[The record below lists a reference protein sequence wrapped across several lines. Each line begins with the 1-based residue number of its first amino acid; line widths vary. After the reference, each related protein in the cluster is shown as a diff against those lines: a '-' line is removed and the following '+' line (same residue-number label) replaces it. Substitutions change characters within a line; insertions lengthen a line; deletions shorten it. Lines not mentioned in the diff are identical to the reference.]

1 MAGEDELLAGG
12 GVPIRPPR
20 LEDAGLED
28 CALPPESIAEAFSLA
43 AAAVS
48 SRLARFPLSDDEEG
62 EDEEEGRS
70 PAPRG
75 GGCVDD
81 AVPAR
86 GAVPGADALVDGGE
100 VTGGGADAVVVV
112 GGGRGGG
119 GCEDAVVV
127 GGRGGGGCEDAV
139 VVGGRGEAK
148 DEVVVV
154 GDGRGETKLG
164 KDDGRVEA
172 VREGVSDP
180 RRVQGDGEGREEAAE
195 KAILVP
201 DFD

>member
-1 MAGEDELLAGG
+1 MSGEDDELLAGG

-48 SRLARFPLSDDEEG
+48 SRLARSPLSDDEE
-62 EDEEEGRS
+62 DEEYRI
-70 PAPRG
+70 PATRG

-81 AVPAR
+81 AGPAR
-86 GAVPGADALVDGGE
+86 GATVPDADALVVGGGG
-100 VTGGGADAVVVV
+100 TGNGGADEVVVV
-112 GGGRGGG
+112 GGGR
-119 GCEDAVVV
+119 
-127 GGRGGGGCEDAV
+127 GGGCEDAV
-139 VVGGRGEAK
+139 VVGGRGEEQ
-148 DEVVVV
+148 DGVVVV
-154 GDGRGETKLG
+154 GEGRRGDEKLG
-164 KDDGRVEA
+164 KEDGCVEG
-172 VREGVSDP
+172 VREGVREP
-180 RRVQGDGEGREEAAE
+180 RRAQGGVKDGEEAAE

>member
-1 MAGEDELLAGG
+1 MAGEDELLSGG

-62 EDEEEGRS
+62 EDEEEDRG

-127 GGRGGGGCEDAV
+127 GGRG
-139 VVGGRGEAK
+139 EAQ

-164 KDDGRVEA
+164 KDDGCVEA
-172 VREGVSDP
+172 VREGVNDP

>member
-43 AAAVS
+43 AAAVY
-48 SRLARFPLSDDEEG
+48 SRLARFPLSDDEE
-62 EDEEEGRS
+62 DEEEGCAS
-70 PAPRG
+70 TPRG
-75 GGCVDD
+75 GGCVDE

-86 GAVPGADALVDGGE
+86 GAVPDADALVGGGA
-100 VTGGGADAVVVV
+100 VTGDADAVVVV
-112 GGGRGGG
+112 GGGRGDE
-119 GCEDAVVV
+119 CEDAVVV
-127 GGRGGGGCEDAV
+127 GGL
-139 VVGGRGEAK
+139 GEAL
-148 DEVVVV
+148 DGVVVV
-154 GDGRGETKLG
+154 GEGRGETRLG
-164 KDDGRVEA
+164 KQDGCVEG
-172 VREGVSDP
+172 VREGVSDAM
-180 RRVQGDGEGREEAAE
+180 RVQGDREEMEEAAE